1 MKNDHM
7 KKVFLV
13 FYCLLLVACRQ
24 EKQVD
29 NAADSLSSTKMDSA
43 LLTQVDEGEYE
54 RFQDF
59 RNYVVK
65 GEVPVEEIQVIDSVA
80 ALIVNPTD
88 EQIDQMLKEN
98 GEEDF
103 STIADDASFYQSEG
117 IIALDSFGINTVD
130 ATKRYIKFVGRT
142 ESWVLDIRQ
151 KGAPAWNIIF
161 FDPKTTP
168 QVNSWVDINF
178 DELIA
183 YYGTK

>member
-1 MKNDHM
+1 MKRILF
-7 KKVFLV
+7 VFC
-13 FYCLLLVACRQ
+13 CLFAIACKN
-24 EKQVD
+24 EKRGEG
-29 NAADSLSSTKMDSA
+29 NADSLTATSTQDSA
-43 LLTQVDEGEYE
+43 IVPSGDSDSDYE

-59 RNYVVK
+59 RNYIIK
-65 GEVPVEEIQVIDSVA
+65 DNVPADEIQVIDSVS
-80 ALIVNPTD
+80 ALIVDPTD
-88 EQIDQMLKEN
+88 EQIERMIREN

-117 IIALDSFGINTVD
+117 VMALDSFGIHTVD
-130 ATKRYIKFVGRT
+130 ANKRYIKFVGKS

-161 FDPKTTP
+161 FDPKKSP
-168 QVNSWVDINF
+168 QINSWVDINF